1 MGSAQSASGSPV
13 PLESVICTQELNRRQ
28 ARQPDLEAV
37 TGALVALAKTMA
49 NAPERI
55 LQDLVETAL
64 HLCFAHSAGIS
75 LLEEEDGRKIFRW
88 RGVAGQYA
96 PHLWGTTPR
105 EFSPCGTVLDTNT
118 TQLMSYLD
126 RHFSY
131 FAEVAPRIAEA
142 LLVPFHVDGEAVG
155 TIWIVSHDDTRKFD
169 AEDARVMT
177 TLGEFAAAAYQV
189 VSTLNELNAGRLSVE
204 QVNAPKAQLAA
215 IVESSEDAIISKDLT
230 GTIQTWNVSAEQVY
244 GYSAEEAIGRS
255 MRLLLPSGREDEEQ
269 QILDQIRRGQRVY
282 HFETTRVRKGGSL
295 IDVSLTISPIRN
307 TAGNI
312 IGASHVARDIT
323 ERKVLEEQAR
333 RAHIHQLLLERTF
346 SAQEE
351 ERCRIARE
359 LHDEAGQLLASLLV
373 GLRTLEDF
381 ENIEDAKAKA
391 RLLREITVQTI
402 DEVGRLARGL
412 HPMIL
417 DDYGLRV
424 ALSRYVSD
432 YTNTHNI
439 AVNLIVG
446 NCDPGNL
453 SRAIQIGLYRIL
465 QEALTNVARHS
476 EAKAVGIAFICSG
489 AVLEVA
495 VSDDGCGFDT
505 AADFVS
511 TGHLGIQ
518 SMRERAAMLGG
529 TVRIASEGK
538 GTQVLVRIPLTEED
552 LQRLSP
558 AGER

>member
-1 MGSAQSASGSPV
+1 MGSAQAASDSPV

-105 EFSPCGTVLDTNT
+105 EFSPCGTVLDTNA

-155 TIWIVSHDDTRKFD
+155 TIWIVSHDETRKFD

-189 VSTLNELNAGRLSVE
+189 VSTLNELSAGRLSLE
-204 QVNAPKAQLAA
+204 QSNAPKAQLAA

-230 GTIQTWNVSAEQVY
+230 GTIQTWNVSAEQIY

-269 QILDQIRRGQRVY
+269 QILDQIRRGQRVS
-282 HFETTRVRKGGSL
+282 HFETARVRKGGNL

-323 ERKVLEEQAR
+323 ERRVLEEQAR

-351 ERCRIARE
+351 EKCRIARE

-373 GLRTLEDF
+373 GLRALEDF
-381 ENIEDAKAKA
+381 ENIEDAKAKG

-412 HPMIL
+412 HPILL
-417 DDYGLRV
+417 DDHGLRV

-432 YTNTHNI
+432 YTDTHNI
-439 AVNLIVG
+439 TVNLTVG

-453 SRAIQIGLYRIL
+453 SRAIQIGLYRII

-476 EAKAVGIAFICSG
+476 RAKAVGIAFTYSG
-489 AVLEVA
+489 TVLEVA